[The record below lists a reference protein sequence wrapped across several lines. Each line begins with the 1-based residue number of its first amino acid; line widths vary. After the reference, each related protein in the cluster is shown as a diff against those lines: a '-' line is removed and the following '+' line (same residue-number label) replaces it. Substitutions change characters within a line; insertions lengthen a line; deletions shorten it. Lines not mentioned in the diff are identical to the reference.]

1 MENLLNPTTV
11 VGYEMSVIATQSFS
25 NQTGSGGSVP
35 TPDENSTFSTSSDST
50 YTISTEQLTGN
61 ADGLFLGIIPSSNAS
76 IDAQYQD
83 GKFLN
88 SPGTLSGRIWSTTDA
103 DKTTGATT
111 ASIGFY
117 RLHGL
122 AVGLKTGSQAA
133 FGYNTVDSPNT
144 TQGFYAPTLA
154 NFRSF
159 KYNSK

>member
-1 MENLLNPTTV
+1 M
-11 VGYEMSVIATQSFS
+11 
-25 NQTGSGGSVP
+25 
-35 TPDENSTFSTSSDST
+35 
-50 YTISTEQLTGN
+50 
-61 ADGLFLGIIPSSNAS
+61 FLGIIPSSNAS

-154 NFRSF
+154 TLGVLSITQNDPSITCLLYTSPSPRDGLLSRMP
-159 KYNSK
+159 SSA